1 MVQRAKPLYEQ
12 IYDELWSRIAA
23 GEVVSGERL
32 GDTEWAEKLSVSR
45 TPVRE
50 AMRLLA
56 RDGVLLTLDNGGYQ
70 VRAVDPEGLLE
81 LYKCRTVLAGLAV
94 REATL
99 RATPALIA
107 KLRAISQETARSV
120 ERRDAAATLESNSK
134 FYAAIIAG
142 SGNAFLTAIMEPLA
156 KLILFYRVSLLKA
169 VRHHDSAE
177 YFAHLKRGQQ
187 RQLEILEAMG
197 RGDAAEAQRKMEE
210 HLLTSAADMY
220 RLLLGAGPA
229 EHA

>member
-12 IYDELWSRIAA
+12 IYDELWSRILA
-23 GEVVSGERL
+23 GELGAGERL

-70 VRAVDPEGLLE
+70 LRPVDPVGLLE
-81 LYKCRTVLAGLAV
+81 LYKCRTVLAGLAA

-99 RATPALIA
+99 RATPALVA
-107 KLRAISQETARSV
+107 SLEAISRETARAV
-120 ERRDAAATLESNSK
+120 ERRDATAILESNSS
-134 FYAAIIAG
+134 FYATIVAG
-142 SGNAFLTAIMEPLA
+142 SGNAFLEAIMEPVA

-169 VRHHDSAE
+169 VRHDDSAE
-177 YFAHLKRGQQ
+177 YYAHLKRGQE
-187 RQLEILEAMG
+187 RQLDIVAAM
-197 RGDAAEAQRKMEE
+197 RDGDAAEADRRMQA
-210 HLLTSAADMY
+210 HLMTAAADMY
-220 RLLLGAGPA
+220 RLLLGAGPQDA
-229 EHA
+229 G